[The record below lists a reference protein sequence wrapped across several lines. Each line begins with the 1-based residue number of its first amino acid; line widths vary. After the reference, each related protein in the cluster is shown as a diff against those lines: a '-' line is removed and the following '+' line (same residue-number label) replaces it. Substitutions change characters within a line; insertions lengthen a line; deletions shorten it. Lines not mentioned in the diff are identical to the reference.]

1 MDSNLRDKLN
11 MLVIFPK
18 YIKNSSNEIMI
29 LTTSK
34 PVDSGKNL
42 IIGLLTTHIP

>member
-1 MDSNLRDKLN
+1 
-11 MLVIFPK
+11 
-18 YIKNSSNEIMI
+18 MI

-42 IIGLLTTHIP
+42 IIGLLTTHIPLKNVLSDLTKKNYQRKL